1 MDTASSR
8 FQRTDG
14 KPLPYADPAG
24 PLRPVKALMA
34 GKAKDVNIHS
44 LHINGQHSGRL
55 GRVYDKQQLSLFAER
70 AESRKIVG
78 VSRQVGGVGTD
89 QGLGIFL
96 HKPRKQ
102 LRPKPSLFIAGA
114 KRYLHPRFFQPVQRT
129 QHRIVLHDRRDHM
142 IPRPKKAKD
151 RRIQGFRRIAGKS
164 DLLGIPKSHQLR
176 DPLSRSVNNTGR
188 V

>member
-44 LHINGQHSGRL
+44 LHINRQHSGRL

-78 VSRQVGGVGTD
+78 VSRQVWRRGYRPGPWYFPSQAPKAAPSRSLPFSS
-89 QGLGIFL
+89 QG
-96 HKPRKQ
+96 Q
-102 LRPKPSLFIAGA
+102 
-114 KRYLHPRFFQPVQRT
+114 KRHPHPCFFQPVQRT
-129 QHRIVLHDRRDHM
+129 QHRIVLHHRRNYM
-142 IPRPKKAKD
+142 IPRPKKP
-151 RRIQGFRRIAGKS
+151 RIAVFRAS
-164 DLLGIPKSHQLR
+164 VELLVKATCLGFPSPTSSEI
-176 DPLSRSVNNTGR
+176 LSLVP
-188 V
+188 